1 MDGYDEEI
9 QEKNLLMK
17 SRVELLSQFWTQANY
32 RVNYTLGLFYLPSPD
47 VFFRASVMKNLSLE
61 HSLLA

>member
-1 MDGYDEEI
+1 MDGYYEEE

-17 SRVELLSQFWTQANY
+17 SRVELSSQFWTQANY

-47 VFFRASVMKNLSLE
+47 VFFRASVMKNLSPE